1 MAKRC
6 VAGQS
11 QGVHLL
17 AAYRPQEGVVLL
29 QVEVGAK
36 ENEISAAPRVLQQLD
51 LRGILV
57 SGDAMFTQRS
67 LCLQIVQQ
75 GGDYLLPVKEN
86 QPTLYDDIDTL
97 FAPAAIAVAGGEET
111 TDFRRATTIELGHGR
126 LTQRTITVS
135 SMLADYSDWP
145 FLAQVFKLE
154 RQVTRHGKTTTE
166 VIYGITSQP
175 PEVASPAQ
183 LLQQVQTHW
192 QIETGLHGRR
202 DGSLQED
209 RARVRMGQAPHVQS
223 VLNNTVVGLFLK
235 HQYEN
240 MAAGRRE
247 LDATINR
254 ALFQQS
260 LAG

>member
-126 LTQRTITVS
+126 
-135 SMLADYSDWP
+135 
-145 FLAQVFKLE
+145 
-154 RQVTRHGKTTTE
+154 
-166 VIYGITSQP
+166 
-175 PEVASPAQ
+175 
-183 LLQQVQTHW
+183 
-192 QIETGLHGRR
+192 R